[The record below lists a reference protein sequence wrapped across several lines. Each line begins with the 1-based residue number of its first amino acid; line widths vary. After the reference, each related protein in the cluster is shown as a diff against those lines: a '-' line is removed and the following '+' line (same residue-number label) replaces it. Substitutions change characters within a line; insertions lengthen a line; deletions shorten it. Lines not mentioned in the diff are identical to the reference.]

1 MPLFPEFEPDSSAL
15 GVTSLTGAPLA
26 ERMRPR
32 TLDEFIG
39 QRQLLAPGQ
48 PLRVQIESGEF
59 GSLIFWGPP
68 GVGKTTLA
76 RLLAAHAR
84 ARFVPFSAVQS
95 GIKEIREVM
104 GAAEK
109 AALTGQRTLLFVDE
123 IHRFNKAQQDAFL
136 PYVEL
141 GAIRL
146 IGATTENPSFELNS
160 ALLSRARVYVLEPL
174 REAELIELLRR
185 AVGDPERGLARAL
198 PPGAVLD
205 WGDQDQDPAQ
215 AEALLLGQI
224 ANLANG
230 DARVACNLLES
241 AALGTAPDAAGR
253 IRITP
258 ELLRL
263 TLQRRVLLYDR
274 AGEEHYNLIS
284 ALHKSLRNSDS
295 DAALYWLGRM
305 LASGEDPLYIARRMV
320 RFASEDIGLADP
332 HALVQAIAAR
342 DAFEFLGRPEGELA
356 LAQACVY
363 LALAPKSN
371 AVYLAYGEVQRDIES
386 QPNLPVPLPIRNA
399 PTLLMKNLGYGEG
412 YQYAHDLPG
421 QVADMQ
427 CLPDNLLG
435 RHYFRPTPAGREA
448 RYAERLRALTE
459 ARTRAH
465 SHPSGE

>member
-1 MPLFPEFEPDSSAL
+1 MRLFPEPEPPLETPSVS
-15 GVTSLTGAPLA
+15 GAPLA

-104 GAAEK
+104 SAAET
-109 AALTGQRTLLFVDE
+109 AAQRGQRTLLFVDE

-136 PYVEL
+136 PYVER

-160 ALLSRARVYVLEPL
+160 ALLSRARVYVLDPL
-174 REAELIELLRR
+174 QEAELIELLRR
-185 AVGDPERGLARAL
+185 AVRDPERGLARAL
-198 PPGAVLD
+198 PAGAVLV
-205 WGDQDQDPAQ
+205 WGDQDQDPET

-241 AALGTAPDAAGR
+241 AALGAAPDAAGR

-274 AGEEHYNLIS
+274 AGEEHFNLIS
-284 ALHKSLRNSDS
+284 ALHKSLRNSDP
-295 DAALYWLGRM
+295 DAGLYWLGRM

-332 HALVQAIAAR
+332 NALVQAIAAR
-342 DAFEFLGRPEGELA
+342 DAFDFLGRPEGELA

-371 AVYLAYGEVQRDIES
+371 AVYVAYGEVQSDVET
-386 QPNLPVPLPIRNA
+386 QPNLPVPLHIRNA
-399 PTLLMKNLGYGEG
+399 PTPMMKNLGYGHG

-427 CLPDNLLG
+427 CLPDNLRD
-435 RHYFRPTPAGREA
+435 RHYFRPTAAGREA
-448 RYAERLRALTE
+448 RYAERLRELAE
-459 ARTRAH
+459 QRARAH
-465 SHPSGE
+465 SNHSGE